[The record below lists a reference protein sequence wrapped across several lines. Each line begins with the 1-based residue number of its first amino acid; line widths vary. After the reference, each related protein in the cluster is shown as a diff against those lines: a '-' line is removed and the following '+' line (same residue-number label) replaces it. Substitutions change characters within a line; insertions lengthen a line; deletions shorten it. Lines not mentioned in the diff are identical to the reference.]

1 MINEYGCNPSALRSG
16 HQGADFHSGTIKV
29 PSSPP
34 PSMCLKT
41 LGIKAGGGNNQLFSF
56 FHEMVKASIPS
67 VAGLSHFE
75 LNLGIC
81 LERNDANLSTVCGP
95 HNISKAAKILVFN
108 I

>member
-1 MINEYGCNPSALRSG
+1 
-16 HQGADFHSGTIKV
+16 
-29 PSSPP
+29 
-34 PSMCLKT
+34 MCLKT

-75 LNLGIC
+75 LSLGIC

-95 HNISKAAKILVFN
+95 HKISKAAKILVFMTSVN
-108 I
+108 ILDRSGMAKDYHLNT